1 MDLNQLLANHQIAV
15 FNQRNAKTMAD
26 RTTYF
31 DLVGYYAERIR
42 KYRLEAGVPSHLWRE
57 PLPAKTGTGGQQ

>member
-15 FNQRNAKTMAD
+15 MNQRNAKTLQD

-42 KYRLEAGVPSHLWRE
+42 KHRIAVGLPRHPWTDTPR
-57 PLPAKTGTGGQQ
+57 PLAE

>member
-15 FNQRNAKTMAD
+15 MNQRNAKTMQD
-26 RTTYF
+26 RATYF

-42 KYRLEAGVPSHLWRE
+42 KQRIAVGLPRHRWTDTPR
-57 PLPAKTGTGGQQ
+57 PLAE